1 MNEAQPSQVKAYWEK
16 VARTFDTIYSGE
28 KSGIYRWL
36 DRVFRKDM
44 YERLRLTLEVCGADE
59 IHSVLDV
66 GTGSGRFCIP
76 LAAGKDRVVGIDFS
90 EPMIELARRHAAEN
104 EVESKCR
111 FEVGDFL
118 EMDFD
123 EPFDAI
129 MAIGLFDYI
138 RQPDVFLTKMN
149 AVAERVVVATY
160 PRFWTWRAPVRWIRL
175 HLQGCPVYFFTKSQ
189 IRKSYEAAGMRIER
203 LESVGKI
210 FFVVFTPSGAKD
222 DQRADD

>member
-1 MNEAQPSQVKAYWEK
+1 MNDPQPTQVKEYWEK
-16 VARTFDTIYSGE
+16 IAHTFDTIYSGE
-28 KSGIYRWL
+28 KSAFSRWL

-44 YERLRLTLEVCGADE
+44 YDRLRLTLEVCGADD
-59 IHSVLDV
+59 IHSILDV

-76 LAAGKDRVVGIDFS
+76 LAAGKERVLGVDFS
-90 EPMIELARRHAAEN
+90 EPMIELARQHAAEN
-104 EVESKCR
+104 GVESKCR

-138 RQPDVFLTKMN
+138 RRPDVFLAKMN
-149 AVAERVVVATY
+149 AVAGRVVVATF

-175 HLQGCPVYFFTKSQ
+175 NLQGCPVYFFRESQ
-189 IRKSYEAAGMRIER
+189 IRKYYETAGMRIER
-203 LESVGKI
+203 LEFVGKI
-210 FFVVFTPSGAKD
+210 FFVVSTPSGAKD
-222 DQRADD
+222 DSRADD